1 MIDPAFEI
9 KSRLDDFK
17 SKLDSTSACT
27 TKVYCYSERSIRM
40 LIIDGETHYSFFFS
54 RLFGNFISLS
64 SELLKNN
71 QMFSYSSKGVM
82 TIDNLLLSDCSASLK
97 ELIILNLDLFIMA
110 AQ

>member
-64 SELLKNN
+64 RKNN

-82 TIDNLLLSDCSASLK
+82 TIDDLLPSDCSASLK